1 MELLY
6 ALGALDDRSSLTDPE
21 GIRLAEMPVH
31 RMFGRM
37 LLASV
42 EMGCSEEILSIT
54 AMAQIQNV
62 FVHAPNDKLKAVST
76 IWH

>member
-31 RMFGRM
+31 PMFGRM